1 MLNVTICG
9 SDIGWT
15 VFSIIYVA
23 VFFWYLR
30 QEKQS
35 QEPRQA
41 GAPAPAQRSDVEQLD
56 PKQNDPT

>member
-1 MLNVTICG
+1 MLSVTICG

-15 VFSIIYVA
+15 IFSIIYVA

-30 QEKQS
+30 QEKMSLEQ
-35 QEPRQA
+35 RQA
-41 GAPAPAQRSDVEQLD
+41 AAPSAAQRSDAEQLD